1 MFVAC
6 VQKPCRFGLIFQT
19 VRGDGSTGT
28 MVAAATEDKWSIRRR
43 EKERV
48 QGDEAFL
55 QSDAKRILEDFN
67 LRRNFEL
74 FSFVLYEDKWSIRR
88 ERKST
93 G

>member
-1 MFVAC
+1 M
-6 VQKPCRFGLIFQT
+6 
-19 VRGDGSTGT
+19 
-28 MVAAATEDKWSIRRR
+28 AAATEDKWSIRRR

-67 LRRNFEL
+67 LRRIEL